1 MGKKQQT
8 ISIKK
13 EKLLTS
19 TFTRQSEFAET
30 PSYYFFRILS
40 IQSFSFFDVMSRNI
54 NEFICTPNSILR
66 VLSCHIYL
74 KKKYNQNVFI
84 ETQREREK
92 CDAFQVDATV
102 LPHTLK

>member
-1 MGKKQQT
+1 MHT
-8 ISIKK
+8 
-13 EKLLTS
+13 EL
-19 TFTRQSEFAET
+19 
-30 PSYYFFRILS
+30 
-40 IQSFSFFDVMSRNI
+40 
-54 NEFICTPNSILR
+54 NS
-66 VLSCHIYL
+66 SCIELPYIF